1 MINSRKESIGP
12 YMVCIIGDKYGY
24 RPIPNKIDKEVF
36 QMLLSSVKSQPGS
49 KSASELLEK
58 WYKLDENSFP
68 VAYILLP
75 VSTYYPH
82 AYKNSAGVDTM
93 TKARQERNQW
103 WQNLVTMRE
112 ALKKAAS
119 QIDVTAFPLCNMTEE
134 DFKISVT
141 EEEIMTG
148 FRGEDMDPNYMFL
161 FLRSLN
167 GLDEIDPNN
176 NSFVNRYVD
185 VEECG
190 LQSHSTNRND
200 AKCSLQRL
208 RDSCQEFMPSANI
221 CR

>member
-68 VAYILLP
+68 AAYILLP

-82 AYKNSAGVDTM
+82 AYKNSAEVDTM

-148 FRGEDMDPNYMFL
+148 IRGEDMDPNYMFL

-176 NSFVNRYVD
+176 NGFVNRYVD
-185 VEECG
+185 VEEYG